1 METNDHIAVIVAKK
15 LGGEATE
22 SELKDLQDWM
32 ASDPINALA
41 YTQMM
46 KIWEKS
52 DAALPHQRFDPV
64 YAWTII
70 EENISK
76 LSSKRRR
83 IVFQVSWV
91 KGLAAAAAILV
102 ILLGTWY
109 FWPSNNLHWQTFAAT
124 DSNKTLTL
132 PDGSSVLLRKGSSL
146 DAPAEFKGE
155 KREVRLKG
163 EAFFQV
169 RHDAHHPFQVNTK
182 NSLVTVL
189 GTSFLVN
196 SEIVAGKVVVASG
209 KVNVQSKEEPS
220 TQVTV
225 STGEY
230 AVLSNKEYM
239 TGPVVDSNYLSWNI
253 GFLNFKE
260 APLDWIL
267 SEVGHYY
274 SVNIDIAP
282 GQAEAASKVKLTVR
296 FENQPL
302 EQVLDELS
310 LLGRMQVKKENNNII
325 FYKK

>member
-1 METNDHIAVIVAKK
+1 METNDHIAIIVAKK

-22 SELKDLQDWM
+22 LELSELQNWLD
-32 ASDPINALA
+32 ADPINALA
-41 YTQMM
+41 YDQMM
-46 KIWEKS
+46 KIWDKS
-52 DAALPHQRFDPV
+52 AAALPHQRFNPES
-64 YAWTII
+64 AWTII

-76 LSSKRRR
+76 LSSKPKRVV
-83 IVFQVSWV
+83 IPAYWI
-91 KGLAAAAAILV
+91 KGLAAAAVILV

-109 FWPSNNLHWQTFAAT
+109 SWPSNNLHWQTFTA
-124 DSNKTLTL
+124 DSNNKTLTL

-146 DAPAEFKGE
+146 DAPVEFKGA

-169 RHDAHHPFQVNTK
+169 QHDANHPFQVNT
-182 NSLVTVL
+182 NHSVVTVL

-220 TQVTV
+220 NQVTV
-225 STGEY
+225 KTGEY
-230 AVLSNKEYM
+230 AVLSNNDHI
-239 TGPVVDSNYLSWNI
+239 TGPVVDSNYLSWNT

-260 APLDWIL
+260 APFDWIL

-274 SVNIDIAP
+274 SVTIDIASD
-282 GQAEAASKVKLTVR
+282 QVEAASKVKLTVR

-310 LLGRMQVKKENNNII
+310 LLSRMQVKKENNNIV